1 MVNSLRRRLTAGLLS
16 SAALLTYQ
24 MPGCNLQVDQ
34 AMLESLIGSGD
45 ASFDFSTES
54 GDVSFDFSS
63 DDDA

>member
-1 MVNSLRRRLTAGLLS
+1 MVRTLTRRLAAGLLS
-16 SAALLTYQ
+16 GAALLTYQ

-45 ASFDFSTES
+45 VSFDLSTEW